1 MGRNKLIKTH
11 YIRIQNFLES
21 QFKHKPTLK
30 KLPAPNRVCRVKSVH
45 LNYWA
50 EISHIRCACGNAHP
64 VVRNHIQWDRNMRFK
79 KIA

>member
-1 MGRNKLIKTH
+1 MENKIIKIH
-11 YIRIQNFLES
+11 FLRAKNFLNS
-21 QFKHKPTLK
+21 RFKHA
-30 KLPAPNRVCRVKSVH
+30 PAIKRIPPPNRICRVKSVK
-45 LNYWA
+45 LDYWA